1 VAVDLP
7 FLTQEFLEYLR
18 SRFEHST
25 RPLLACKI
33 GSAFPHCLGVWQ
45 PMLSDIN
52 RCLAA
57 RQLSIHGLI
66 EAGSSEIISEE
77 EFRQQGFDP
86 AIFRN
91 INTPEDYRSL

>member
-1 VAVDLP
+1 
-7 FLTQEFLEYLR
+7 
-18 SRFEHST
+18 
-25 RPLLACKI
+25 
-33 GSAFPHCLGVWQ
+33 
-45 PMLSDIN
+45 MLSDIN

-57 RQLSIHGLI
+57 RQLSIDGLI

-77 EFRQQGFDP
+77 EFRQGFDP